1 MEKIEVARPK
11 RLALHSLDSFP
22 EIFYFDVCFSHFYF
36 YQR

>member
-22 EIFYFDVCFSHFYF
+22 EIFYFDVCFFTF
-36 YQR
+36 LYQR